1 MIRVLILRIVLASIG
16 VAGAANL
23 LAKVHLGVRLPRPE
37 GFIIG
42 RGWPKIYK
50 GLGNSM
56 PRSYT
61 RQATR
66 LFLLAPG
73 SHRVGRGNYPI
84 TLEAALRKK

>member
-1 MIRVLILRIVLASIG
+1 M
-16 VAGAANL
+16 
-23 LAKVHLGVRLPRPE
+23 
-37 GFIIG
+37 
-42 RGWPKIYK
+42 YK

-66 LFLLAPG
+66 LSLVAPG

-84 TLEAALRKK
+84 TFESLYVTSELVCSRLETPSLDCFWITVKP